1 MECKTSKQIE
11 GKRNIENNLPEVGHE
26 KKKLKKHGKIRC

>member
-11 GKRNIENNLPEVGHE
+11 GKRNIENNLPEVGNE